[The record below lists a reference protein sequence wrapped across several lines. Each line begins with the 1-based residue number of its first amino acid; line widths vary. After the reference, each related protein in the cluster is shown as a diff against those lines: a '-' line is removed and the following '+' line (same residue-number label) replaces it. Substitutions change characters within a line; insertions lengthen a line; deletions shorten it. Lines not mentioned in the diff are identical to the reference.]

1 MQPMQPYKDEK
12 TISAFNNML
21 ERLKRRLN
29 TANDKIIQKTGQW
42 KSQNTIERRKKQN
55 EKTEESIKK
64 YVESVQHVLF
74 VEFQGEREQSR
85 GNLEEMV
92 AESLPTA

>member
-1 MQPMQPYKDEK
+1 MYVIKMYVHAANVSYKDEN

-42 KSQNTIERRKKQN
+42 KSQKHNRTKKKIE
-55 EKTEESIKK
+55 
-64 YVESVQHVLF
+64 
-74 VEFQGEREQSR
+74 
-85 GNLEEMV
+85 
-92 AESLPTA
+92 